1 MINAGISTINLIP
14 ATIGAVFQAVMSSL
28 FSEPAKNAFLASV

>member
-28 FSEPAKNAFLASV
+28 FSEPERKAYSASV